1 MEYGDK
7 LKFNPQK
14 TLKQRTPSAKR
25 NKINTI
31 EKLTDYIRRQLGEP
45 LIKVE
50 VTNEQIEDCIFNS
63 IDEFCEYG
71 VQGLEEV
78 AVFVK
83 VDINDSMIV
92 LDERVR
98 AITNLRSRSNL
109 SSLYQLPYNEVLS
122 DSYLAMSFLTD
133 FNNIDL
139 TSVCVQLAR
148 MSNIQSMFDKTINY
162 TFNENTKEL
171 RFLENLKGNIIL
183 LEMALQYE
191 PKEEDMIYNNTWIK
205 KNSTSRVKLLWGN
218 NIGKYSSPIVNG
230 ATLNYDRI
238 ISEAQQELQEQHEE
252 LLETYREPLGIY
264 VR

>member
-109 SSLYQLPYNEVLS
+109 SSLYQ
-122 DSYLAMSFLTD
+122 
-133 FNNIDL
+133 
-139 TSVCVQLAR
+139 
-148 MSNIQSMFDKTINY
+148 
-162 TFNENTKEL
+162 
-171 RFLENLKGNIIL
+171 
-183 LEMALQYE
+183 
-191 PKEEDMIYNNTWIK
+191 
-205 KNSTSRVKLLWGN
+205 
-218 NIGKYSSPIVNG
+218 
-230 ATLNYDRI
+230 
-238 ISEAQQELQEQHEE
+238 
-252 LLETYREPLGIY
+252 
-264 VR
+264 